1 MKYVYTNMSFE
12 STLTHPLDAFQME
25 GVKSMNSNHS
35 IMVAAPTGSGKT
47 IFAEY
52 SWYLSREA
60 GTKMIYSAPLKAISN
75 QKFNDFKKKFGE
87 DNVGIITGDV
97 VVNENADLL
106 IMTTEILRALV
117 FSHDG
122 RLNNVKWVVFDE
134 IHYINDPSRGSVY
147 EETLILMPNDMRAV
161 FLSATVPNAN
171 EFATWFGGLKNH
183 QVDVIFTTKRPV
195 PLSFH
200 VISNNEIK
208 DIAEFD
214 KIKSDSPTVI
224 DKKLVKLLQ
233 DNQMTPSIFFSCNK
247 IRIEA
252 LANRLSKE
260 GDIVTVYESKNIKKT
275 FEDLLRKYKIPEE
288 YTFHQKYMGYA
299 VEGIAVHHAG
309 MPPYVKEIIEM
320 LFCKGMLPILISTE
334 TFAVGVN
341 SPVRSVVFESL
352 HKFDGSEHRL
362 FKESE
367 FVQMAGR
374 AGRRG
379 FDTEG
384 SVFVLYDPTVPKNMM
399 AKLIVGKPEALRSSL
414 KMSAGFVLRCMQ
426 RNIDIEDVIKCTFD
440 SFVVFKPTDTE
451 LAQARLF
458 ETKRVLWKKL
468 LSRVDIWKF
477 VKVGMKCTM
486 IDGTL
491 GIFLEVS
498 SNGAYKVILIDDS
511 VDDSISSS
519 GVAEIDMKL
528 NMKIKNFDSAL
539 ILSKLKKIGQV
550 ERPEKYDDI
559 MEYIILSNIDAGLLG
574 DFQEYKKWLE
584 SENLCRSTLLTPLG
598 EIAACIGSICPAL
611 GSKLLSDDIQDEDIV
626 AAVATFSAARDNSSS
641 GKSFKI
647 PFADY
652 CPFSLDFDLV
662 SGVNKWFAGGSIEDI
677 CKAGN
682 MFEGNLISCI
692 TQTRNAIAELIT
704 AGGPNE
710 KLQSIH
716 DKLNRGVISFGSLYL

>member
-1 MKYVYTNMSFE
+1 MSFE
-12 STLTHPLDAFQME
+12 STLSHPLDAFQME
-25 GVKSMNSNHS
+25 GVKSMSENHS
-35 IMVAAPTGSGKT
+35 VMVAAPTGSGKT

-60 GTKMIYSAPLKAISN
+60 GTKVIYSSPLKAISN
-75 QKFNDFKKKFGE
+75 QKYRDFSRKFGE

-97 VVNENADLL
+97 VVNENADFL
-106 IMTTEILRALV
+106 ILTTEILRALV
-117 FSHDG
+117 FARDG
-122 RLNNVKWVVFDE
+122 RLNDVKWVVFDE
-134 IHYINDPSRGSVY
+134 IHYLNDPSRGSVW
-147 EETLILMPNDMRAV
+147 EETLILMPDTMRAV

-171 EFATWFGGLKNH
+171 EFANWFGGLKNH
-183 QVDVIFTTKRPV
+183 TVDVIFTTKRPV

-200 VISNNEIK
+200 VINNNEIK
-208 DIAEFD
+208 DISEFD
-214 KIKSDSPTVI
+214 KIKTDVPTVI

-260 GDIVTVYESKNIKKT
+260 GNIVSVYESKNIKKN

-341 SPVRSVVFESL
+341 GPARSVVFESL
-352 HKFDGSEHRL
+352 HKFDGSEHRM

-384 SVFVLYDPTVPKNMM
+384 SVFVLYDPTVPKNTM
-399 AKLIVGKPEALRSSL
+399 AKLVVGKPEALRSSL

-426 RNIDIEDVIKCTFD
+426 RNIDVEDVIKGTFD
-440 SFVVFKPTDTE
+440 SFSSYKPTDTE
-451 LAQARLF
+451 LAQGRLF
-458 ETKRVLWKKL
+458 ETKRVLWGKL
-468 LSRVDIWKF
+468 LSQVDIWKF
-477 VKVGMKCTM
+477 VRVGMKCFM
-486 IDGTL
+486 DDGKI
-491 GIFLEVS
+491 GVIKEVA
-498 SNGAYKVILIDDS
+498 SNGAYKVLVGDD
-511 VDDSISSS
+511 IMSS
-519 GVAEIDMKL
+519 GIAEIDMKL
-528 NMKIKNFDSAL
+528 DMKIKNFDSAL

-550 ERPEKYDDI
+550 ARPDKYDDI
-559 MEYIILSNIDAGLLG
+559 MEYNNSAKINRGLL
-574 DFQEYKKWLE
+574 DDYQEYTKWLE
-584 SENLCRSTLLTPLG
+584 SETLCNATVLTPLG

-611 GSKLLSDDIQDEDIV
+611 GVKLLADDVADENV
-626 AAVATFSAARDNSSS
+626 VVAVATFSAARDNSSS

-652 CPFSLDFDLV
+652 CPFSLDYDLV
-662 SGVNKWFAGGSIEDI
+662 AGVKKWFAGESIEDI
-677 CKAGN
+677 CRAGN
-682 MFEGNLISCI
+682 LFEGNLISCI

-710 KLQSIH
+710 KLQNIH
-716 DKLNRGVISFGSLYL
+716 EKLNRGVVRFGSLYL

>member
-1 MKYVYTNMSFE
+1 MSFE
-12 STLTHPLDAFQME
+12 STLSHPLDVLQKQ
-25 GVKSMNSNHS
+25 GIDSMTNNNS
-35 IMVAAPTGSGKT
+35 VFAAMPTGSGKT

-52 SWYLSREA
+52 AWYLSHEA
-60 GTKMIYSAPLKAISN
+60 GTKMIYTAPLKAISN
-75 QKFNDFKKKFGE
+75 QKYQDFKKKFGE
-87 DNVGIITGDV
+87 ENVGIITGDV

-106 IMTTEILRALV
+106 VMTTEILRALV
-117 FSHDG
+117 FARDG
-122 RLNNVKWVVFDE
+122 RLNDVKWVVFDE
-134 IHYINDPSRGSVY
+134 IHYLNDPSRGSVW
-147 EETLILMPNDMRAV
+147 EETLILMPDTMRAV
-161 FLSATVPNAN
+161 FLSATVPNAK
-171 EFATWFGGLKNH
+171 EFANWFGGLKNH
-183 QVDVIFTTKRPV
+183 QVDVVFTTKRPV

-200 VISNNEIK
+200 VIDNNEIK
-208 DIAEFD
+208 DISEFD
-214 KIKSDSPTVI
+214 KIKNDAPTVI

-260 GDIVTVYESKNIKKT
+260 GEIVSVYESKNIKKN

-309 MPPYVKEIIEM
+309 MPVYVKEIIEM

-341 SPVRSVVFESL
+341 GPARSVVFESL

-426 RNIDIEDVIKCTFD
+426 RNIDVEDVIKGTFD
-440 SFVVFKPTDTE
+440 SFVIFKPNQSD

-458 ETKRVLWKKL
+458 ESKCRLWSQL
-468 LSRVDIWKF
+468 LSLVDIWKF
-477 VKVGMKCTM
+477 VKTGMKCTM
-486 IDGTL
+486 KSGQPGVIK
-491 GIFLEVS
+491 EVS
-498 SNGAYKVILIDDS
+498 PNGAYKALVGDDI
-511 VDDSISSS
+511 VSS
-519 GVAEIDMKL
+519 GIVEIDMKL
-528 NMKIKNFDSAL
+528 DMKIKNFDSAL

-550 ERPEKYDDI
+550 ARSDKYDDI
-559 MEYIILSNIDAGLLG
+559 MEYIQSANINRGLLE
-574 DFQEYKKWLE
+574 DYQEYKKWLE
-584 SENLCRSTLLTPLG
+584 SENLCIGTTLTPLG

-611 GSKLLSDDIQDEDIV
+611 GAKLLADDVADEDIV

-641 GKSFKI
+641 GKSFKT

-662 SGVNKWFAGGSIEDI
+662 SGVKKWFAGESIEDI

-704 AGGPNE
+704 AGGPND
-710 KLQSIH
+710 KLQNIH
-716 DKLNRGVISFGSLYL
+716 DKLNRGVVRFGSLYL

>member
-1 MKYVYTNMSFE
+1 MSFE
-12 STLTHPLDAFQME
+12 STLSHPLDVLQKQ
-25 GVKSMNSNHS
+25 GIDSMSNNNS
-35 IMVAAPTGSGKT
+35 VFAAMPTGSGKT

-52 SWYLSREA
+52 AWYLSREA
-60 GTKMIYSAPLKAISN
+60 GTKMIYTAPLKAISN
-75 QKFNDFKKKFGE
+75 QKYSDFSRKFGE
-87 DNVGIITGDV
+87 ENVGIITGDV
-97 VVNENADLL
+97 VMNENADLL
-106 IMTTEILRALV
+106 VMTTEILRALV
-117 FSHDG
+117 FARDG
-122 RLNNVKWVVFDE
+122 RLNDVKWVVFDE
-134 IHYINDPSRGSVY
+134 IHYLNDPSRGSVW
-147 EETLILMPNDMRAV
+147 EETLILMPDAMRAV

-171 EFATWFGGLKNH
+171 EFANWFGGLKNH
-183 QVDVIFTTKRPV
+183 QVDVVFTAKRPV

-200 VISNNEIK
+200 VIDNNEIK
-208 DIAEFD
+208 DISEFD
-214 KIKSDSPTVI
+214 KIKNDTPTVI

-260 GDIVTVYESKNIKKT
+260 GEIVSVYESKNIKKN

-309 MPPYVKEIIEM
+309 IPPYVKEIIEM

-341 SPVRSVVFESL
+341 GPARSVVFESL

-384 SVFVLYDPTVPKNMM
+384 SVFVLYDPTVPKNQLS
-399 AKLIVGKPEALRSSL
+399 KLVVGKPEALRSSL

-426 RNIDIEDVIKCTFD
+426 RNIDVEDVIKGTFD
-440 SFVVFKPTDTE
+440 SFVVFKPTETD
-451 LAQARLF
+451 LAHGRLF
-458 ETKRVLWKKL
+458 ETKCRLWSRL
-468 LSRVDIWKF
+468 LSLADIWKF
-477 VKVGMKCTM
+477 VKTGMKCTM
-486 IDGTL
+486 KSGQSGVIK
-491 GIFLEVS
+491 EVS
-498 SNGAYKVILIDDS
+498 SNGAYKALVGDDI
-511 VDDSISSS
+511 VSS
-519 GVAEIDMKL
+519 GIVEIDMKL
-528 NMKIKNFDSAL
+528 DMKIKNFDSAL
-539 ILSKLKKIGQV
+539 ILSKLKKIGKV
-550 ERPEKYDDI
+550 ERPVKYDDI
-559 MEYIILSNIDAGLLG
+559 MEYIQSAYINHGLL
-574 DFQEYKKWLE
+574 DDYREYNKWLE

-611 GSKLLSDDIQDEDIV
+611 GSKLLSDDIQDEDTV
-626 AAVATFSAARDNSSS
+626 TAVATFSAARDNSSS

-662 SGVNKWFAGGSIEDI
+662 SGVKKWFAGGSIEDI

-710 KLQSIH
+710 KLQNIH
-716 DKLNRGVISFGSLYL
+716 EKLNRGVVRFGSLYL

>member
-1 MKYVYTNMSFE
+1 M
-12 STLTHPLDAFQME
+12 
-25 GVKSMNSNHS
+25 
-35 IMVAAPTGSGKT
+35 PTGSGKT

-52 SWYLSREA
+52 AWYLSREA
-60 GTKMIYSAPLKAISN
+60 GTKMIYTAPLKAISN
-75 QKFNDFKKKFGE
+75 QKYNDFKKKFGE
-87 DNVGIITGDV
+87 ENVGIITGDV

-106 IMTTEILRALV
+106 VMTTEILRALV
-117 FSHDG
+117 FARDG
-122 RLNNVKWVVFDE
+122 RLNDVKWVVFDE
-134 IHYINDPSRGSVY
+134 IHYINDPSRGSVW
-147 EETLILMPNDMRAV
+147 EETLILAPDTMRAV
-161 FLSATVPNAN
+161 FLSATVPNAK
-171 EFATWFGGLKNH
+171 EFANWFGGLKNH
-183 QVDVIFTTKRPV
+183 QVDVVFTNKRPV

-200 VISNNEIK
+200 VINNNEIK
-208 DIAEFD
+208 DISEFD
-214 KIKSDSPTVI
+214 KIKSDAPTVI

-260 GDIVTVYESKNIKKT
+260 GDIVTVYESKNIKKN

-309 MPPYVKEIIEM
+309 MPVYVKEIIEM

-352 HKFDGSEHRL
+352 HKYDGSDHRM

-399 AKLIVGKPEALRSSL
+399 AKLVVGKPEALRSSL

-426 RNIDIEDVIKCTFD
+426 RNIDVEDVIKGTFD

-451 LAQARLF
+451 LAQSRLF
-458 ETKRVLWKKL
+458 ETKRVLWRKL

-477 VKVGMKCTM
+477 VKVSMKCFM
-486 IDGTL
+486 IDGNI
-491 GIFLEVS
+491 GVIKEVAT
-498 SNGAYKVILIDDS
+498 NGAYKVVLGDG
-511 VDDSISSS
+511 SIASS
-519 GVAEIDMKL
+519 GVVEIDMKL
-528 NMKIKNFDSAL
+528 NMKIKDFDSAL
-539 ILSKLKKIGQV
+539 ILSKLKNIGPV
-550 ERPEKYDDI
+550 MRPENHDDI
-559 MEYIILSNIDAGLLG
+559 MEYIQSSNINAGLL
-574 DFQEYKKWLE
+574 DDYQEYKKWLE
-584 SENLCRSTLLTPLG
+584 NENLCNATVLTPLG
-598 EIAACIGSICPAL
+598 EIAAKIGSICPAL
-611 GSKLLSDDIQDEDIV
+611 GAKLLAGDIADENVV
-626 AAVATFSAARDNSSS
+626 AAVSSFSAARDNSSS

-662 SGVNKWFAGGSIEDI
+662 AGVKKWFAGETIEDI

-692 TQTRNAIAELIT
+692 TQTRNAVAELIT

-710 KLQSIH
+710 KLQNIH
-716 DKLNRGVISFGSLYL
+716 EKLNRQIIKFGSLYL

>member
-1 MKYVYTNMSFE
+1 MTFE
-12 STLTHPLDAFQME
+12 STLSHPLDAFQKQ
-25 GVKSMNSNHS
+25 GVKSMSENHS

-60 GTKMIYSAPLKAISN
+60 GTKMIYSSPLKAISN
-75 QKFNDFKKKFGE
+75 QKYRDFSRKFGE
-87 DNVGIITGDV
+87 ENVGIITGDV
-97 VVNENADLL
+97 VVNENADFL
-106 IMTTEILRALV
+106 ILTTEILRALV
-117 FSHDG
+117 FARDG

-134 IHYINDPSRGSVY
+134 IHYIIDPSRGTVY
-147 EETLILMPNDMRAV
+147 EETLILMPDTMRAV
-161 FLSATVPNAN
+161 FLSATVPNSKD
-171 EFATWFGGLKNH
+171 FATWFGGLKNH
-183 QVDVIFTTKRPV
+183 QVDVVFTAKRPV

-200 VISNNEIK
+200 VIDNNEIK

-214 KIKSDSPTVI
+214 KIKNDAPTTI

-233 DNQMTPSIFFSCNK
+233 ENHMTPSIFFSCNK

-260 GDIVTVYESKNIKKT
+260 GDIVSVYESKNIKKN

-341 SPVRSVVFESL
+341 GPARSVVFESL

-426 RNIDIEDVIKCTFD
+426 RNIDVEDVIKGTFD

-451 LAQARLF
+451 LAQSRLF
-458 ETKRVLWKKL
+458 ETNRVLWKKL

-477 VKVGMKCTM
+477 VKVGMKCFM
-486 IDGTL
+486 VDGKI
-491 GIFLEVS
+491 GVIKEVAT
-498 SNGAYKVILIDDS
+498 NGAYKVVLGDG
-511 VDDSISSS
+511 SIASS
-519 GVAEIDMKL
+519 GVVEIDMKL
-528 NMKIKNFDSAL
+528 NMKIKDFDSAL
-539 ILSKLKKIGQV
+539 ILSKLKNIGSV
-550 ERPEKYDDI
+550 MRPENHDDI
-559 MEYIILSNIDAGLLG
+559 MEYIQSSNINAGLM
-574 DFQEYKKWLE
+574 DDYQEYKKWLE
-584 SENLCRSTLLTPLG
+584 NENLCRSTLLTPLG
-598 EIAACIGSICPAL
+598 EIAAGIGSICPAL
-611 GSKLLSDDIQDEDIV
+611 GAKLLGEDIADEDIV

-662 SGVNKWFAGGSIEDI
+662 SGVKKWFAGGSIEDI

-682 MFEGNLISCI
+682 LFEGNLISCV
-692 TQTRNAIAELIT
+692 TQSRNAVMELIN

-710 KLQSIH
+710 KLQNIH
-716 DKLNRGVISFGSLYL
+716 EKLNRGVVRFGSLYL

>member
-1 MKYVYTNMSFE
+1 MSFE
-12 STLTHPLDAFQME
+12 STLSHPLDVLQKQ
-25 GVKSMNSNHS
+25 GIDSMTNNNS
-35 IMVAAPTGSGKT
+35 VFAAMPTGSGKT

-52 SWYLSREA
+52 AWYLSREA
-60 GTKMIYSAPLKAISN
+60 GTKMIYTAPLKAISN
-75 QKFNDFKKKFGE
+75 QKYSDFSRKFGE
-87 DNVGIITGDV
+87 ENVGIITGDV

-106 IMTTEILRALV
+106 VMTTEILRALV
-117 FSHDG
+117 FARDG

-134 IHYINDPSRGSVY
+134 IHYLNDPSRGSVW
-147 EETLILMPNDMRAV
+147 EETLILAPDTMRAV
-161 FLSATVPNAN
+161 FLSATVPNAK
-171 EFATWFGGLKNH
+171 EFANWFGGLKNH
-183 QVDVIFTTKRPV
+183 HVDVVFTAKRPV

-200 VISNNEIK
+200 VIDNNEIK
-208 DIAEFD
+208 DISEFD
-214 KIKSDSPTVI
+214 KIKNDAPTVI

-260 GDIVTVYESKNIKKT
+260 GDIVSVYESKNIKKT

-309 MPPYVKEIIEM
+309 MPVYVKEIIEM

-341 SPVRSVVFESL
+341 GPARSVVFESL
-352 HKFDGSEHRL
+352 YKFDGSDHRM

-384 SVFVLYDPTVPKNMM
+384 SVFVLYDPTVPKNTV
-399 AKLIVGKPEALRSSL
+399 AKLVVGKPEALRSSL

-426 RNIDIEDVIKCTFD
+426 RNIDVEDVIKGTFD
-440 SFVVFKPTDTE
+440 SFVVFKPTNTE
-451 LAQARLF
+451 LAQGRLF

-477 VKVGMKCTM
+477 VKVSMKCFM
-486 IDGTL
+486 IDGNI
-491 GIFLEVS
+491 GVIKEVAT
-498 SNGAYKVILIDDS
+498 NGAYKVVLGDG
-511 VDDSISSS
+511 SIASS
-519 GVAEIDMKL
+519 GVVEIDMKL
-528 NMKIKNFDSAL
+528 NMKIKDFDSAL
-539 ILSKLKKIGQV
+539 ILSKLKNIGPV
-550 ERPEKYDDI
+550 MRPENHDDI
-559 MEYIILSNIDAGLLG
+559 MEYIQSSNINAGLL
-574 DFQEYKKWLE
+574 DDYQEYKKWLE
-584 SENLCRSTLLTPLG
+584 NENLCNATVLTPLG
-598 EIAACIGSICPAL
+598 EIAAKIGSICPAL
-611 GSKLLSDDIQDEDIV
+611 GAKLLAGGIADEDIV
-626 AAVATFSAARDNSSS
+626 AAVSSFSAARDNSSS

-652 CPFSLDFDLV
+652 CPFSLDYDLV
-662 SGVNKWFAGGSIEDI
+662 AGVKKWFAGETIEDI

-682 MFEGNLISCI
+682 LFEGNLIGVI
-692 TQTRNAIAELIT
+692 TQSRNAIAELIT
-704 AGGPNE
+704 ASGPNE
-710 KLQSIH
+710 KLQNIH
-716 DKLNRGVISFGSLYL
+716 EKLNRGVVKFGSLYL

>member
-1 MKYVYTNMSFE
+1 MTFE
-12 STLTHPLDAFQME
+12 STLSHPLDAFQMQGIE
-25 GVKSMNSNHS
+25 SMKSDHS

-60 GTKMIYSAPLKAISN
+60 GTKVIYSSPLKAISN
-75 QKFNDFKKKFGE
+75 QKYRDFSRKFGE

-97 VVNENADLL
+97 VVNENADFL
-106 IMTTEILRALV
+106 ILTTEILRALV
-117 FSHDG
+117 FSRDG

-147 EETLILMPNDMRAV
+147 EETLILMPDTMRAV
-161 FLSATVPNAN
+161 FLSATVPNAK
-171 EFATWFGGLKNH
+171 EFANWFGGLKNH
-183 QVDVIFTTKRPV
+183 HVDVVFTAKRPV

-200 VISNNEIK
+200 VIDNNEIK
-208 DIAEFD
+208 DISEFD
-214 KIKSDSPTVI
+214 KIKNDAPTVI

-260 GDIVTVYESKNIKKT
+260 GDIVSVYESKNIKKT
-275 FEDLLRKYKIPEE
+275 FEDLLRKFKIPEE

-334 TFAVGVN
+334 TIAVGVN
-341 SPVRSVVFESL
+341 GPARSVVFESL
-352 HKFDGSEHRL
+352 HKFDGSEHRM

-399 AKLIVGKPEALRSSL
+399 AKLVVGKPEALRSSL

-426 RNIDIEDVIKCTFD
+426 RNIDVEDVIKGTFD
-440 SFVVFKPTDTE
+440 SFVVFKPTDTD
-451 LAQARLF
+451 LAQGRLF
-458 ETKRVLWKKL
+458 ESKCRLWSQL
-468 LSRVDIWKF
+468 LSRVDIWRF
-477 VKVGMKCTM
+477 VKTGMKCTM
-486 IDGTL
+486 KSGET
-491 GIFLEVS
+491 GVVKEVS
-498 SNGAYKVILIDDS
+498 SNGVYKVLVGDDI
-511 VDDSISSS
+511 VSS
-519 GVAEIDMKL
+519 GIAEIDMKL
-528 NMKIKNFDSAL
+528 DMKIKNFDSAL

-550 ERPEKYDDI
+550 TRPDKYDDI
-559 MEYIILSNIDAGLLG
+559 MEYIQSSNINAGLL
-574 DFQEYKKWLE
+574 DDYQEYKKWLE
-584 SENLCRSTLLTPLG
+584 NENLCNATVLTPLG
-598 EIAACIGSICPAL
+598 EIAAKIGSICPAL
-611 GSKLLSDDIQDEDIV
+611 GAKLLAGDIADEDIV
-626 AAVATFSAARDNSSS
+626 AAVSSFSAARDNSSS

-652 CPFSLDFDLV
+652 CPFSLDYDLV
-662 SGVNKWFAGGSIEDI
+662 DGAKKWFAGGSIEDI

-682 MFEGNLISCI
+682 LFEGNLISCV

-710 KLQSIH
+710 KLQNIH
-716 DKLNRGVISFGSLYL
+716 EKLNRGVVRFGSLYL

>member
-1 MKYVYTNMSFE
+1 MTFE
-12 STLTHPLDAFQME
+12 STLSHPLDAFQMQGIE
-25 GVKSMNSNHS
+25 SMKSDHS

-60 GTKMIYSAPLKAISN
+60 GTKVIYSSPLKAISN
-75 QKFNDFKKKFGE
+75 QKYRDFSRKFGE

-97 VVNENADLL
+97 VVNENADFL
-106 IMTTEILRALV
+106 ILTTEILRALV
-117 FSHDG
+117 FSRDG

-147 EETLILMPNDMRAV
+147 EETLILMPDTMRAV
-161 FLSATVPNAN
+161 FLSATVPNAK
-171 EFATWFGGLKNH
+171 EFANWFGGLKNH
-183 QVDVIFTTKRPV
+183 HVDVVFTAKRPV

-200 VISNNEIK
+200 VIDNNEIK
-208 DIAEFD
+208 DISEFD
-214 KIKSDSPTVI
+214 KIKNDAPTVI

-260 GDIVTVYESKNIKKT
+260 GDIVSVYESKNIKKT
-275 FEDLLRKYKIPEE
+275 FEDLLRKFKIPEE

-334 TFAVGVN
+334 TIAVGVN
-341 SPVRSVVFESL
+341 GPARSVVFESL
-352 HKFDGSEHRL
+352 HKFDGSEHRM

-399 AKLIVGKPEALRSSL
+399 AKLVVGKPEALRSSL

-426 RNIDIEDVIKCTFD
+426 RNIDVEDVIKGTFD
-440 SFVVFKPTDTE
+440 SFVVFKPTDTD
-451 LAQARLF
+451 LAQGRLF
-458 ETKRVLWKKL
+458 ESKCRLWSQL
-468 LSRVDIWKF
+468 LSRVDIWRF
-477 VKVGMKCTM
+477 VKTGMKCTM
-486 IDGTL
+486 KSGET
-491 GIFLEVS
+491 GVVKEVS
-498 SNGAYKVILIDDS
+498 SNGVYKVLVGDDI
-511 VDDSISSS
+511 VSS
-519 GVAEIDMKL
+519 GIAEIDMKL
-528 NMKIKNFDSAL
+528 DMKIKNFDSAL

-550 ERPEKYDDI
+550 TRPDKYDDI
-559 MEYIILSNIDAGLLG
+559 MEYIQSSNINAGLL
-574 DFQEYKKWLE
+574 DDYQEYKKWLE
-584 SENLCRSTLLTPLG
+584 NENLCNATVLTPLG
-598 EIAACIGSICPAL
+598 EIAAKIGSICPAL
-611 GSKLLSDDIQDEDIV
+611 GAKLLAGDIADEDIV
-626 AAVATFSAARDNSSS
+626 AAVSSFSAARDNSSS

-652 CPFSLDFDLV
+652 CPFSLDYDLV
-662 SGVNKWFAGGSIEDI
+662 DGAKKWFAGGSIEDI

-682 MFEGNLISCI
+682 LFEGNLISCV

-704 AGGPNE
+704 ASGPNE
-710 KLQSIH
+710 KLQNIH
-716 DKLNRGVISFGSLYL
+716 EKLNRGVVRFGSLYL

>member
-1 MKYVYTNMSFE
+1 MSFE
-12 STLTHPLDAFQME
+12 STLSHPLDVLQKQGIDIMTNN
-25 GVKSMNSNHS
+25 NS
-35 IMVAAPTGSGKT
+35 VFAAMPTGSGKT

-52 SWYLSREA
+52 AWYLSREA
-60 GTKMIYSAPLKAISN
+60 GTKMIYTAPLKAISN
-75 QKFNDFKKKFGE
+75 QKYSDFSRKFGE
-87 DNVGIITGDV
+87 ENVGIITGDV

-106 IMTTEILRALV
+106 VMTTEILRALV
-117 FSHDG
+117 FARDG

-134 IHYINDPSRGSVY
+134 IHYLNDPSRGSVW
-147 EETLILMPNDMRAV
+147 EETLILMPDTMRAV
-161 FLSATVPNAN
+161 FMSATVPNAK
-171 EFATWFGGLKNH
+171 EFANWFGGLKNH
-183 QVDVIFTTKRPV
+183 HVDVVFTAKRPV

-200 VISNNEIK
+200 VIDNNEIK
-208 DIAEFD
+208 DISEFD
-214 KIKSDSPTVI
+214 KIKIDTPTVI

-260 GDIVTVYESKNIKKT
+260 GEIVSVYESKNIKKN

-299 VEGIAVHHAG
+299 TEGIAVHHAG
-309 MPPYVKEIIEM
+309 MAPYVKEIIEM

-341 SPVRSVVFESL
+341 GPARSVVFESL
-352 HKFDGSEHRL
+352 HKFDGSEHRM

-399 AKLIVGKPEALRSSL
+399 AKLVVGKPEALRSSL

-426 RNIDIEDVIKCTFD
+426 RNIDVEDVIKGTFD

-451 LAQARLF
+451 LAQSRLF

-477 VKVGMKCTM
+477 VKVSMKCFM
-486 IDGTL
+486 IDGNI
-491 GIFLEVS
+491 GVIKEVAT
-498 SNGAYKVILIDDS
+498 NGAYKVVLGDG
-511 VDDSISSS
+511 SIASS

-528 NMKIKNFDSAL
+528 NMKIKDFDSAL
-539 ILSKLKKIGQV
+539 ILSKLKNIGPV
-550 ERPEKYDDI
+550 MRPENHDDI
-559 MEYIILSNIDAGLLG
+559 MEYIQSSNINAGLL
-574 DFQEYKKWLE
+574 DDYQEYKKWLE
-584 SENLCRSTLLTPLG
+584 NENLCNATVLTPLG
-598 EIAACIGSICPAL
+598 EIAAKIGSICPAL
-611 GSKLLSDDIQDEDIV
+611 GAKLLAGDIADEDIV
-626 AAVATFSAARDNSSS
+626 AAVSSFPAARDNSSS

-662 SGVNKWFAGGSIEDI
+662 SGVKKWFAGESIEDI

-682 MFEGNLISCI
+682 LFEGNLISCI

-710 KLQSIH
+710 KLQNIH
-716 DKLNRGVISFGSLYL
+716 EKLNRGVVKFGSLYL

>member
-1 MKYVYTNMSFE
+1 MNFE
-12 STLTHPLDAFQME
+12 STLSHPLDVLQME
-25 GVKSMNSNHS
+25 GVKSMKNNNS
-35 IMVAAPTGSGKT
+35 VFAAMPTGSGKT

-52 SWYLSREA
+52 AWHLSREA
-60 GTKMIYSAPLKAISN
+60 GTKMIYTAPLKSISN
-75 QKFNDFKKKFGE
+75 QKYRDFSRKFGE
-87 DNVGIITGDV
+87 ENVGIITGDV
-97 VVNENADLL
+97 VVNENADFL
-106 IMTTEILRALV
+106 ILTTEILRALV
-117 FSHDG
+117 FARDG

-134 IHYINDPSRGSVY
+134 IHYLNDPSRGSVW
-147 EETLILMPNDMRAV
+147 EETLILMPDTMRAV
-161 FLSATVPNAN
+161 FLSATVPNAK
-171 EFATWFGGLKNH
+171 EFANWFGGLKNH
-183 QVDVIFTTKRPV
+183 HVDVVFTAKRPV

-200 VISNNEIK
+200 VIDNNEIK
-208 DIAEFD
+208 DISEFD
-214 KIKSDSPTVI
+214 KIKNDAPTVI

-260 GDIVTVYESKNIKKT
+260 GDIVSVYESKNIKKT

-341 SPVRSVVFESL
+341 GPARSVVFESL

-384 SVFVLYDPTVPKNMM
+384 SVFVLHDPTVPKNQLS
-399 AKLIVGKPEALRSSL
+399 KLVVGKPEALRSSL

-426 RNIDIEDVIKCTFD
+426 RNIDVEDVIKGTFD

-451 LAQARLF
+451 LAQSRLF
-458 ETKRVLWKKL
+458 ETNRVLWKKL

-477 VKVGMKCTM
+477 VKVGMKCFM
-486 IDGTL
+486 VDGKI
-491 GIFLEVS
+491 GVIKEVAT
-498 SNGAYKVILIDDS
+498 NGAYKVVLGDG
-511 VDDSISSS
+511 SIASS
-519 GVAEIDMKL
+519 GVVEIDMKL
-528 NMKIKNFDSAL
+528 NMKIKDFDSAL
-539 ILSKLKKIGQV
+539 ILSKLKNIGSV
-550 ERPEKYDDI
+550 MRPENHDDI
-559 MEYIILSNIDAGLLG
+559 MEYIQSSNINAGLM
-574 DFQEYKKWLE
+574 DDYQEYKKWLE
-584 SENLCRSTLLTPLG
+584 NENLCRSTLLTPLG

-647 PFADY
+647 LFADY

-662 SGVNKWFAGGSIEDI
+662 SGVKKWFAGDSIEDI

-710 KLQSIH
+710 KLQNIH
-716 DKLNRGVISFGSLYL
+716 EKLNRGVVRFGSLYL

>member
-1 MKYVYTNMSFE
+1 MSFE
-12 STLTHPLDAFQME
+12 STLTHPLDVLQKQGIE
-25 GVKSMNSNHS
+25 SMTNNNS
-35 IMVAAPTGSGKT
+35 VFAAMPTGSGKT

-52 SWYLSREA
+52 AWYLSREE
-60 GTKMIYSAPLKAISN
+60 GTKMIYTAPLKSISN
-75 QKFNDFKKKFGE
+75 QKYQDFKKKFGE
-87 DNVGIITGDV
+87 ENVGIITGDV

-106 IMTTEILRALV
+106 VMTTEILRALV
-117 FSHDG
+117 FARDG
-122 RLNNVKWVVFDE
+122 RLNDVKWVVFDE
-134 IHYINDPSRGSVY
+134 IHYINDPSRGSVW
-147 EETLILMPNDMRAV
+147 EETLILAPDTMRAV
-161 FLSATVPNAN
+161 FLSATVPNAK
-171 EFATWFGGLKNH
+171 EFANWFGGLKNH
-183 QVDVIFTTKRPV
+183 QVDVIFTAKRPV

-200 VISNNEIK
+200 VINNNEIK

-214 KIKSDSPTVI
+214 KIKNDAPTTI

-233 DNQMTPSIFFSCNK
+233 NNQMTPSIFFSCNK

-260 GDIVTVYESKNIKKT
+260 GDIVSVYESKNIKKN

-299 VEGIAVHHAG
+299 AEGIAVHHAG

-341 SPVRSVVFESL
+341 GPARSVVFESL
-352 HKFDGSEHRL
+352 YKFDGSDHRM

-399 AKLIVGKPEALRSSL
+399 AKLVVGKPEALRSSL

-426 RNIDIEDVIKCTFD
+426 RNIDVEDVIKGTFD

-451 LAQARLF
+451 LAQSRLF

-477 VKVGMKCTM
+477 VKVSMKCFM
-486 IDGTL
+486 IDGNI
-491 GIFLEVS
+491 GVIKEVAT
-498 SNGAYKVILIDDS
+498 NGAYKVVLGDG
-511 VDDSISSS
+511 SIASS
-519 GVAEIDMKL
+519 GVVEIDMKL
-528 NMKIKNFDSAL
+528 NMKIKDFDSAL
-539 ILSKLKKIGQV
+539 ILSKLKNIGPV
-550 ERPEKYDDI
+550 MRPENHDDI
-559 MEYIILSNIDAGLLG
+559 MEYIQSSNINAGLL
-574 DFQEYKKWLE
+574 DDYQEYKKWLE
-584 SENLCRSTLLTPLG
+584 NENLCNATVLTPLG
-598 EIAACIGSICPAL
+598 EIAAKIGSICPAL
-611 GSKLLSDDIQDEDIV
+611 GAKLLAGDIADEDIV
-626 AAVATFSAARDNSSS
+626 AAVSSFSAARDNSSS

-652 CPFSLDFDLV
+652 CPFSLDYDLV
-662 SGVNKWFAGGSIEDI
+662 AGVKKWFAGETIEDI

-682 MFEGNLISCI
+682 LFEGNLIGVI
-692 TQTRNAIAELIT
+692 TQSRNAIAELIT
-704 AGGPNE
+704 ASGPNE
-710 KLQSIH
+710 KLQNIH
-716 DKLNRGVISFGSLYL
+716 EKLNRGVVKFGSLYL